1 MLKTGEADDRSDDL
15 RKVNFDL
22 FILVLYE
29 QVFCVCM
36 FFCLLLSFIV
46 D

>member
-22 FILVLYE
+22 FILVLYMY
-29 QVFCVCM
+29 V
-36 FFCLLLSFIV
+36 LLFVVEFYSRLGL
-46 D
+46 